1 MDKKAHSLANKNWR
15 GRARHALPGLLCGV
29 LLAVPARA
37 AVPSAAI
44 QAAQQHVNLGQYV
57 AELRDYD
64 RAAQH
69 FEQALA
75 QAPRSKAVMFTL
87 GALYQKMGAFDRA
100 AAVYTNLLALYPKD
114 ADGFVCLG
122 NARLLQEQ
130 LPAAIRAYETAIAF
144 QPAHAVALRNL
155 GFAYLR
161 DGEPALAVSYLS
173 QATKTCPT
181 NALAWFDLGMAYFAA
196 GQPRG
201 ARRAFRRGL
210 QMDQSLEA
218 KVIFTDVLDE
228 QAGPELARAIAAYRT
243 NNFAAAEAIV
253 RGVTEAY
260 PEYARAQAYRGHVF
274 HHQRPARAAEAEE
287 AYRAALAARAFTVLT
302 PDDAAVA
309 LDNLGMLRLDAS
321 DFDGAEEL
329 FHQAT
334 LQDSRYPVAYFNYGL
349 MLVRRGMF
357 DAAAV
362 AFADAARRDPSLLE
376 YAGRHPMLGPFR
388 ASPAYSNVLS
398 TIAQEQ
404 RGATNAARAAAAPA
418 RTKQQP

>member
-1 MDKKAHSLANKNWR
+1 MDKMAHSVADR
-15 GRARHALPGLLCGV
+15 SRHSRPWHVLWCVLSGV
-29 LLAVPARA
+29 PLVCTLRA
-37 AVPSAAI
+37 AVPSAAM

-57 AELRDYD
+57 AELRDYE

-69 FEQALA
+69 FAQALA

-87 GALYQKMGAFDRA
+87 GALYQKMGAFDQA
-100 AAVYTNLLALYPKD
+100 AAVYTNLLAQYPKD

-122 NARLLQEQ
+122 NARLLQER
-130 LPAAIRAYETAIAF
+130 LPDAIRAYETAIAF

-173 QATKTCPT
+173 QATKACPT

-228 QAGPELARAIAAYRT
+228 QVGPALARAIAAYRT
-243 NNFAAAEAIV
+243 NNFAAAAAML
-253 RGVTEAY
+253 RTLTEAY

-274 HHQRPARAAEAEE
+274 QHQRPPRATEAEE

-302 PDDAAVA
+302 PEDAAVV
-309 LDNLGMLRLDAS
+309 LDNLGMLRLDAN
-321 DFDGAEEL
+321 DFNSAEEL

-334 LQDSRYPVAYFNYGL
+334 LLESRYPVAYFNYGL

-362 AFADAARRDPSLLE
+362 AFADAARRDPSLLA

-388 ASPAYSNVLS
+388 ASAAYSNVLS
-398 TIAQEQ
+398 TIAREQ

-418 RTKQQP
+418 RTTQQP